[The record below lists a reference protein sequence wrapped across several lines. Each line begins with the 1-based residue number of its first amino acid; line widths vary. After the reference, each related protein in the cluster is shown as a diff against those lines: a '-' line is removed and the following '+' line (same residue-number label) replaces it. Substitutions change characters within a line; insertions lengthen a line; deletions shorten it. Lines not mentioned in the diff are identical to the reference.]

1 MTRWQK
7 IKLQALALGL
17 FGSMAFVA
25 GALVDMKI
33 AESGDTVAGFDEGF
47 KAGRAASDNEAF
59 AANYGLEQ
67 NHKAWV
73 KAERQKERET
83 VQYAA
88 IPENKWSG
96 K

>member
-33 AESGDTVAGFDEGF
+33 AESGDSVAGFDEGF
-47 KAGRAASDNEAF
+47 RAGRAASDNEAF

-73 KAERQKERET
+73 KAERVKAKTTSEFMAGLQ
-83 VQYAA
+83 
-88 IPENKWSG
+88 
-96 K
+96 